1 MKLMIGPMLFWTKL
15 NHEKMLCPLNP
26 RRGFAPG
33 PHQGPL
39 SGPLDPTPLYAPLAL
54 LAPLKLVN
62 ILSSFIVRS
71 MLLTWL
77 RACYNLF
84 FIYFTSMT
92 GDQTTFKQ
100 LYNVVLFIAYHWYP
114 FSIFFSVNMI
124 KYSSFASIVH
134 LSPFSFLL
142 FFFFFQNSCNLFR

>member
-1 MKLMIGPMLFWTKL
+1 MIGPMLFWTKL
-15 NHEKMLCPLNP
+15 NHKKMRRACEKWPLKVYYAALKHCKMSAMRASREPSKLLKSRSFRGLCPLDP
-26 RRGFAPG
+26 RRGFAPA

-77 RACYNLF
+77 RACTCTYVSLNIDLSVGL
-84 FIYFTSMT
+84 YY
-92 GDQTTFKQ
+92 TFQ
-100 LYNVVLFIAYHWYP
+100 RPWD
-114 FSIFFSVNMI
+114 
-124 KYSSFASIVH
+124 
-134 LSPFSFLL
+134 
-142 FFFFFQNSCNLFR
+142 

>member
-1 MKLMIGPMLFWTKL
+1 MRRACEKWPLKVYYAVLKHCKMSAMRASREPSKLTKL
-15 NHEKMLCPLNP
+15 QSFRGLCPLNP

-77 RACYNLF
+77 RACRQVRS
-84 FIYFTSMT
+84 T
-92 GDQTTFKQ
+92 
-100 LYNVVLFIAYHWYP
+100 
-114 FSIFFSVNMI
+114 
-124 KYSSFASIVH
+124 
-134 LSPFSFLL
+134 
-142 FFFFFQNSCNLFR
+142 